1 MGRILIADTDKP
13 TRDLVRRRFTAWGHE
28 VVSYA
33 DGFSALHATRDEH
46 FDMVLLDEDLPRMC
60 GLDVLRSIRLE
71 QTRPVAVVL
80 LAQNG
85 RRGIAAAAY
94 ELGADEVA
102 YKPFTLGFMTT
113 FASFLASDV
122 MQLAEVEAVAV

>member
-13 TRDLVRRRFTAWGHE
+13 TRDLVRRRFTAWGHD
-28 VVSYA
+28 VVCYA
-33 DGFSALHATRDEH
+33 DGLSALQATRTED
-46 FDMVLLDEDLPRMC
+46 FDMVLIDEDLPRMC

-71 QTRPVAVVL
+71 QTRRVTVVL

-85 RRGIAAAAY
+85 HRGIAAAAY

-102 YKPFTLGFMTT
+102 FKPFTLGFMTT
-113 FASFLASDV
+113 FSNFLVS
-122 MQLAEVEAVAV
+122 EVKEIALLEAVAG